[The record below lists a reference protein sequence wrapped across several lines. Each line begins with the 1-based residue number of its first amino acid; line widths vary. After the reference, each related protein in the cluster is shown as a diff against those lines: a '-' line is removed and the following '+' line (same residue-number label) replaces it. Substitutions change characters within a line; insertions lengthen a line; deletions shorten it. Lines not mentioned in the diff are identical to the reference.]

1 MRAFYQSQLSC
12 ARASNP
18 RARWFIH
25 PRRKRRGIKNLFR
38 KVKDTA
44 EIVKGI
50 VEHVPVYQDLVQ
62 PAAKELGT
70 ALQTVAKTVHIA
82 LAPVSALVW
91 GYEQIKEWV
100 QQTVTEKLKDVP
112 PDEIVPPRVAVA
124 GPTIEALRFAAEE
137 PTMRELYANLLA
149 TSMSSKK
156 QSKAHPAFV
165 EIIRQ
170 LEVIDVHL
178 LNFIYARYIET
189 RKDREEMWSRHSS
202 LSDYPLQSIDFPI
215 YKFQVTEMLK
225 IEESEYMKSVDNLI
239 RLRCITPYVEEGN
252 VETEVDGIYDNKTF
266 TVFHNYDGICMTPFG
281 VGFVEACTNP
291 SKSEYDI

>member
-1 MRAFYQSQLSC
+1 MGNDS
-12 ARASNP
+12 
-18 RARWFIH
+18 
-25 PRRKRRGIKNLFR
+25 

-91 GYEQIKEWV
+91 GYDQIREWV

-112 PDEIVPPRVAVA
+112 PEEIVPPRVAVA
-124 GPTIEALRFAAEE
+124 GPTIEALRFAADE
-137 PTMRELYANLLA
+137 PAMRELYANLLA
-149 TSMSSKK
+149 TSMSSKR
-156 QSKAHPAFV
+156 QGKAHPAFV

-178 LNFIYARYIET
+178 LNFIYANYMKVGKESKERWISHPILWNYQP
-189 RKDREEMWSRHSS
+189 K
-202 LSDYPLQSIDFPI
+202 SIDMPI
-215 YKFQVTEMLK
+215 NKYDITNMLK
-225 IEESEYMKSVDNLI
+225 IEESAYMKSVDNLI
-239 RLRCITPYVEEGN
+239 RLRFITPYVEEHDI
-252 VETEVDGIYDNKTF
+252 ETEVDGEYDKKTF
-266 TVFHNYDGICMTPFG
+266 TLFHNYDRVCMTPFG
-281 VGFVEACTNP
+281 VEFVEACTNP
-291 SKSEYDI
+291 PKSE